1 MEWTDFRFY
10 GLRQAT
16 AYILVFDLSK
26 NHIDSTFQYIKSLR
40 DQILES
46 RAKDIEKVTL
56 MVVGNKLDLMPNL
69 DRLHVAPKQSHS
81 LLDTVAQTLNGSHH
95 RPLTPYETARKNI
108 ITLVRKHWRC
118 PYVECSAKYN
128 YKLNHAF
135 KELMDTIEANYRRA
149 QMSREKQARPR
160 RHGLLTA
167 FQHRMNRSN
176 EEENVEEGEGS
187 SRNCRIL

>member
-1 MEWTDFRFY
+1 
-10 GLRQAT
+10 
-16 AYILVFDLSK
+16 
-26 NHIDSTFQYIKSLR
+26 
-40 DQILES
+40 
-46 RAKDIEKVTL
+46 